1 MFSCAG
7 KEFMDCASTTFRG
20 GLFHSLMVL
29 GKNECK

>member
-1 MFSCAG
+1 MFSWAG

-20 GLFHSLMVL
+20 ELFHSLMVL